1 MPNQIFIGTMN
12 GVARLRT
19 VVPGFD
25 AADPGLPER
34 YVTFDSA
41 DIGRIRLL
49 ANGVLASN
57 SIPNVTLNYGNGW
70 QRACKWII
78 NPAANLAT
86 PVLAW
91 ARGGPGTLTLVSNGI
106 QSFQA
111 FQRSYLTLSV
121 SLTAAN
127 MYFSPQLSG
136 FDYLYY
142 LFGNAGSSAE
152 AGGSNGVIF
161 GKHDTYGY
169 GLFVSKPGF
178 DVDTCSLDDMTLSTR
193 RNHFQIYETG
203 LASATHGVTASP
215 FGGNLHSGGS
225 IINLAGS
232 YPHYPPVI
240 VYRMGEPSAHTG
252 VFWINPSRILVTGA
266 STGFPS
272 QGIPAAQV
280 RYAVVA
286 TDAAYTPGVDSI
298 EGITRCVIS
307 PESGLAVTKHNVDFD
322 SAGENDFIFK
332 SRRLS
337 PYLKGY
343 AQIAGGLSTGIYGLP
358 SPPPA
363 GAGPPFNFFIIQDG
377 LNHWWCGCGNHNM
390 TEIVRWDSNIGAY
403 VTVPMTK
410 AWVSSRTTYSWL
422 RPANSGVSVGFHAT
436 MNVSDF

>member
-1 MPNQIFIGTMN
+1 MPDQIFIGAMN

-25 AADPGLPER
+25 AADPSLPER
-34 YVTFDSA
+34 YVTFDSTN
-41 DIGRIRLL
+41 IGRLRLV
-49 ANGVLASN
+49 ANGVVASN
-57 SIPNVTLNYGNGW
+57 SLPNLTLNYGNGW
-70 QRACKWII
+70 QRACKWMV

-91 ARGGPGTLTLVSNGI
+91 ARRGSGTLTLSSGAF
-106 QSFQA
+106 QSFQ
-111 FQRSYLTLSV
+111 RGYLTLSV

-136 FDYLYY
+136 VDYLYY

-152 AGGSNGVIF
+152 AGGPNGVIF
-161 GKHDTYGY
+161 GKHDAYGH
-169 GLFVSKPGF
+169 GLFISKPGF
-178 DVDTCSLDDMTLSTR
+178 DVDTCSLDDMPLTTR

-203 LASATHGVTASP
+203 LASATIGVTAGP
-215 FGGNLHSGGS
+215 FIDYLYNGAS
-225 IINLAGS
+225 IIDLEGS

-240 VYRMGEPSAHTG
+240 VYRMGEPSTGAHTG

-266 STGFPS
+266 SSGIPS
-272 QGIPAAQV
+272 QGIPAVQV
-280 RYAVVA
+280 RYAVIA
-286 TDAAYTPGVDSI
+286 TDAAYTPGVDSV
-298 EGITRCVIS
+298 EGITRCFIS
-307 PESGLAVTKHNVDFD
+307 PEHGLAVTKHNVDFD

-343 AQIAGGLSTGIYGLP
+343 AQIAGGLSTGVYSLP
-358 SPPPA
+358 SPPPT
-363 GAGPPFNFFIIQDG
+363 GSGPPFNFFILQDG

-390 TEIVRWDSNIGAY
+390 TEVLQWNSGIGAY
-403 VTVPMTK
+403 VAAPTTK